1 MSKKIG
7 MNVALGLNTGGFS
20 QGLNKARLDMDK
32 FSKDIKRQNEL
43 ASKFGAAGLG
53 RGFGIA
59 GGVLEGLSM
68 GGVAGGLT
76 GVVAAV
82 AGMAMMMRA
91 AMNAIEGMN
100 KAVLDARKSMAAFAE
115 GKAAPGTVSGFTP
128 LAAKPIVAQTSTN
141 LASEAIASNLV
152 RSGTI
157 EEAVTNYVISSAP
170 QVAGAVAGELTAMG
184 MDLILGRE
192 ALNRGR
198 IRGAAFAA
206 VAGDFGMQNQAA
218 EYLAA
223 ARRGEITQKERAAAE
238 KKQQEALRGN

>member
-1 MSKKIG
+1 MSKRIG

-20 QGLNKARLDMDK
+20 QGLNKAKLDMDK

-59 GGVLEGLSM
+59 GGVLEGISM

-76 GVVAAV
+76 GVVAGV
-82 AGMAMMMRA
+82 AGMVMIMRTA
-91 AMNAIEGMN
+91 VNAIEGMN
-100 KAVLDARKSMAAFAE
+100 KAVLDARKAMADFAE

-128 LAAKPIVAQTSTN
+128 LAAKPMVAQTNTN
-141 LASEAIASNLV
+141 LAAEAIASNMI
-152 RSGTI
+152 RTGTI
-157 EEAVTNYVISSAP
+157 EEVVSGYAISAAP
-170 QVAGAVAGELTAMG
+170 KVGAAMAGEIAAMG
-184 MDLILGRE
+184 FDLMMGRE
-192 ALNRGR
+192 VLNPGR
-198 IRGAAFAA
+198 LRGAAFAA
-206 VAGDFGMQNQAA
+206 VAGDFGLQQQAS
-218 EYLAA
+218 EYIAA

>member
-20 QGLNKARLDMDK
+20 QGLNRAKLDMDK

-43 ASKFGAAGLG
+43 AGKFGAAGLG

-68 GGVAGGLT
+68 GGAAAGLT

-100 KAVLDARKSMAAFAE
+100 KAVLDAKKSMAAFAE
-115 GKAAPGTVSGFTP
+115 GKAAPGTLSGFTP

-141 LASEAIASNLV
+141 LAAEAIASNLV

-170 QVAGAVAGELTAMG
+170 QVAGAVAGEITAMG

-192 ALNRGR
+192 SLNRGR
-198 IRGAAFAA
+198 LRGAAFAA

>member
-100 KAVLDARKSMAAFAE
+100 KAVLDAKKSMAAFAE

-141 LASEAIASNLV
+141 LAAEAIASNLI
-152 RSGTI
+152 RTGSLG
-157 EEAVTNYVISSAP
+157 EAVQNYVISSAP
-170 QVAGAVAGELTAMG
+170 QVASALAGEVTAMG
-184 MDLILGRE
+184 MDLLMGRE

-198 IRGAAFAA
+198 LRGAAFAA